1 MFFLVQDSFKYAI
14 EVLEFVVNTG
24 TPIATNPNAPP
35 KPPIQEFLDK
45 TLMDVYHCSSSLN
58 YRTNPLKSFYKGL
71 PSKSKKSCFYL
82 NISRLSKK
90 NFEKSEIGLFLYE
103 FSKHTKDE
111 YNNSFCLIIDMSFVG
126 IPPIKERDS
135 ILTIID
141 DILVFIPQEFV
152 YIVLTL
158 DF

>member
-14 EVLEFVVNTG
+14 EVLEYVVNTG

-71 PSKSKKSCFYL
+71 PSKSKKTCFYL

-111 YNNSFCLIIDMSFVG
+111 YKNSFCLIIDMSFVG

-135 ILTIID
+135 ILTIVD

-152 YIVLTL
+152 CIVLKL